1 MDLPIMKQ
9 YMVDVDL
16 PLEMSMEFM
25 ALIPRQRARINKLL
39 QQGVI
44 TGYSLSSDRTRL
56 WVTLNAVSEE
66 DVEAVLKTFPLAK
79 FIEWT
84 IHELMFQQSSTPFV
98 LKMSLN

>member
-1 MDLPIMKQ
+1 MKQ

-16 PLEMSMEFM
+16 PLEMSHEFM

-44 TGYSLSSDRTRL
+44 ASYSLSSDRTRL
-56 WVTLNAVSEE
+56 WVTVNAVCDK
-66 DVEAVLKTFPLAK
+66 DVEVVLKSFPLAK

-84 IHELMFQQSSTPFV
+84 IHELMFQQNSTPFV

>member
-1 MDLPIMKQ
+1 MVDIDLPI
-9 YMVDVDL
+9 
-16 PLEMSMEFM
+16 EMNHEFM

-44 TGYSLSSDRTRL
+44 ASYSLSSDRMRL

-79 FIEWT
+79 FIEWS